1 LKILKFFDADLGSG
15 IFLTLNPGFGD
26 GKIQIRDKHWTNVVF
41 LQQKVVQPT
50 LPAVS
55 KPVVQFGTGKNP
67 FLPRA
72 IQVQL
77 IKAKGNTK

>member
-1 LKILKFFDADLGSG
+1 MEKYG
-15 IFLTLNPGFGD
+15 TNPGR
-26 GKIQIRDKHWTNVVF
+26 KVVF
-41 LQQKVVQPT
+41 PLQKGVQPS

-77 IKAKGNTK
+77 IKAKGNKK